1 MVLDGIPQE
10 ADLSTLMVLSRGVS
24 IDLLQ
29 WQRVGAT
36 NDVHH
41 AGEDASV
48 GLDAGTGTV
57 TWKPSCQ
64 PVPGGQGL
72 GLLPVK
78 CRVRS
83 TTRSEGGGL
92 YVIYT
97 TTGLSWSAEYQVSIR
112 GERTDEKEAMSVDL
126 SGVVRILN
134 GTVGNYPNAVVRLLS
149 SGLAP
154 RRRDLE
160 APGFLMLDEDS
171 PLSDLWRPAPADSGT
186 PFEYDLPARVSVQPG
201 VETDVSLVRTLR
213 TPASRLYW
221 MRAEDFPT
229 GVMSGDRPLRKTI
242 VFGNVAAN
250 QLGFALPAGPVRVFA
265 GSTRSQLLQN
275 GWFEHTPANGEFRI
289 DLGPAEEVRGRRAY
303 GSMSPGAGG
312 VYEQAFVLHIAN
324 LRDTEV
330 RAQVDEKP
338 PLNLEWS
345 VLSATKP
352 YSEVGRRMHFDFTVG
367 GRSEEVIEYR
377 LRVKQIRP

>member
-1 MVLDGIPQE
+1 MESGTHTVKRQPAGSRLKTVLLFAISTVAFLLPVAASAQSPVRANFLLIGQGWAVVREFRNITLAGGEQDVVLDGIPQE

-213 TPASRLYW
+213 TPASRL
-221 MRAEDFPT
+221 
-229 GVMSGDRPLRKTI
+229 S
-242 VFGNVAAN
+242 NS
-250 QLGFALPAGPVRVFA
+250 GPVY
-265 GSTRSQLLQN
+265 L
-275 GWFEHTPANGEFRI
+275 
-289 DLGPAEEVRGRRAY
+289 
-303 GSMSPGAGG
+303 
-312 VYEQAFVLHIAN
+312 
-324 LRDTEV
+324 
-330 RAQVDEKP
+330 
-338 PLNLEWS
+338 
-345 VLSATKP
+345 
-352 YSEVGRRMHFDFTVG
+352 
-367 GRSEEVIEYR
+367 
-377 LRVKQIRP
+377 